1 MMHVRSTWYDHVS
14 CNPRMQEDRKFKVIL
29 ENITQFLP
37 KDYTILVET

>member
-1 MMHVRSTWYDHVS
+1 MMHVRSTWYDD
-14 CNPRMQEDRKFKVIL
+14 PRMQDDRKFKVIL